1 VHGGCCRG
9 CQRSRQQH
17 VEWISNNNNRRRFA
31 LSSAARD
38 KCCTSHQT
46 VPKKTIPGK
55 TSAAP
60 LLGRERTTVAE
71 SHMCS
76 VDTARRRPV
85 V

>member
-38 KCCTSHQT
+38 KCSSNGT
-46 VPKKTIPGK
+46 KKTIPGK

-60 LLGRERTTVAE
+60 LLGRERKTVAE